1 MLVAKLLDDL
11 DIVTWTMRH
20 RRIWPSISDDSSP
33 ARTEFRASPGLT
45 YLGMFDGDEYLGL
58 FVLHQHNAI
67 LWEVHTC
74 LLPLAWGSRAKACAK
89 LCVEWV
95 FANTECRRLITSVPQ
110 GNALAERLAESAG
123 MVRYGINPRSF
134 LKNGQE
140 LDQIMLGI
148 SKGATCQPQ
157 Q

>member
-1 MLVAKLLDDL
+1 MKAKLLDDL
-11 DIVTWTMRH
+11 DLVTTTMRH
-20 RRIWPSISDDSSP
+20 RRIWPSISDDGSP
-33 ARTEFRASPGLT
+33 AREAFQASPSLT
-45 YLGMFDGDEYLGL
+45 YLGMFEGHEYLGL

-67 LWEVHTC
+67 MWEVHTC
-74 LLPLAWGSRAKACAK
+74 LLPSAWGSRAQACAK
-89 LCVEWV
+89 LCVEWI
-95 FANTECRRLITSVPQ
+95 FDNTECRRLITSVPV
-110 GNALAERLAESAG
+110 GNALAERLAGAAG
-123 MVRYGINPRSF
+123 MVRYGTNPRSF

>member
-1 MLVAKLLDDL
+1 MLTAKPLEDL
-11 DIVTWTMRH
+11 DTVTWTMRH
-20 RRIWPSISDDSSP
+20 RRIWPSISDDGSP

-45 YLGMFDGDEYLGL
+45 YLGMFDGDKYLGL

-74 LLPLAWGSRAKACAK
+74 LLPHAWGPTAKDCAK

-95 FANTECRRLITSVPQ
+95 FSNTDCRRLITSVPE
-110 GNALAERLAESAG
+110 GNALAERLAQAAG
-123 MVRYGINPRSF
+123 MVRYGTNPRSF

-148 SKGATCQPQ
+148 SKGATCQQPQ
-157 Q
+157 